1 MRARSGLGLH
11 NNLLLV
17 LKIHFLPPPFLLSL
31 DIICTYLPRILFL
44 PLRICD
50 VTLHLVEHPR
60 PHFVMTTGPTL
71 SPGREVRAHACL
83 RSQNRFKNVHLKGFH
98 GMRCSPLPT
107 RTTYGHSKEVS
118 YLPVLAMRAPCRP
131 ALWYQDNAHTSGR
144 FFIWFSVKQCN
155 FSLQS
160 INLFIF
166 A

>member
-60 PHFVMTTGPTL
+60 PHFVMTTRTRTDTATAYLSRQTL
-71 SPGREVRAHACL
+71 SPGREVRPYERTLASGH
-83 RSQNRFKNVHLKGFH
+83 KTGLKMFTWRGFMEWDARLYLLVLH
-98 GMRCSPLPT
+98 IGIRRRYHIQRYFTT
-107 RTTYGHSKEVS
+107 RTDKK
-118 YLPVLAMRAPCRP
+118 L
-131 ALWYQDNAHTSGR
+131 
-144 FFIWFSVKQCN
+144 
-155 FSLQS
+155 
-160 INLFIF
+160 
-166 A
+166 

>member
-44 PLRICD
+44 PLRICE

-83 RSQNRFKNVHLKGFH
+83 RSQNRFKDVHLKGFH

-107 RTTYGHSKEVS
+107 RTTYWHSKEVS
-118 YLPVLAMRAPCRP
+118 YSTIL
-131 ALWYQDNAHTSGR
+131 YNAY
-144 FFIWFSVKQCN
+144 
-155 FSLQS
+155 
-160 INLFIF
+160 
-166 A
+166 